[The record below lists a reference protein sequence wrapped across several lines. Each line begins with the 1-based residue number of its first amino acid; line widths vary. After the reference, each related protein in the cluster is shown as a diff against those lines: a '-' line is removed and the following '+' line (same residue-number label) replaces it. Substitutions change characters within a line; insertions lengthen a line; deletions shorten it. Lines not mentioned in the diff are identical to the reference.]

1 MSGTDFKE
9 FIAHRRDDGDCQ
21 SLAQHLLDVSS
32 LASCFAGKIGL
43 GLSGELIGLLHD
55 LGKYSREFQQYLR
68 SAVGLLEQDKDD
80 DYVDPRSKKGKV
92 DHSTAGAQTIW
103 QKL

>member
-1 MSGTDFKE
+1 MN
-9 FIAHRRDDGDCQ
+9 
-21 SLAQHLLDVSS
+21 SL
-32 LASCFAGKIGL
+32 
-43 GLSGELIGLLHD
+43 GLLHD

-80 DYVDPRSKKGKV
+80 EYVDPTSKKGKV

-103 QKL
+103 QELSRRASWVKSWAKCWLFVLPRITPD